1 MQRIKPP
8 HIVIAVVVIVVGAFI
23 IPQVLADQPG
33 ARSSQGTT
41 ITETIGVVET
51 NATAVFP
58 VRLTEGAGAE
68 HESSHMFEALA
79 GLPGVG
85 KATLDTETLELTV
98 SYNDSQVSDGPIR
111 TRLVESGYMQ
121 PTAEDATP
129 TQLATDGSTQRIA
142 VADDGTGF
150 TPYLIRARAGV
161 PIEIEFAPG
170 TECRIGV
177 KFPDLGIE
185 QDISQGGLVELP
197 ALESGEYQIA
207 CSGDGHE
214 GTLIVE

>member
-8 HIVIAVVVIVVGAFI
+8 HIVIAVVLIVVGAFI
-23 IPQVLADQPG
+23 IPQVIADQPG
-33 ARSSQGTT
+33 ARSSDGST

-58 VRLTEGAGAE
+58 VSLTEGSGAE

-85 KATLDTETLELTV
+85 KATLDTETLELAV
-98 SYNDSQVSDGPIR
+98 SYNDTQISDGPIR
-111 TRLVESGYMQ
+111 ARLLESGYVQ
-121 PTAEDATP
+121 PTLEDATP
-129 TQLATDGSTQRIA
+129 TELAADGSAQHISVT
-142 VADDGTGF
+142 DDGTGF
-150 TPYLIRARAGV
+150 SPYLIRATAGV
-161 PIEIEFAPG
+161 PITIEFGPG
-170 TECRIGV
+170 TECRVGV